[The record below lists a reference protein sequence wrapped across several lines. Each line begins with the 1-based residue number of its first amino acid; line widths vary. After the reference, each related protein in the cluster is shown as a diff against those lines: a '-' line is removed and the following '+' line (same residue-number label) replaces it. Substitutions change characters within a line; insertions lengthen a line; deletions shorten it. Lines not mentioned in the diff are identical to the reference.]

1 MPGQVEVP
9 MSRALTA
16 HPLNAVTLDRGLKS
30 YSLAAAAASVGMLAL
45 TQPASGEIII
55 NHINKAVP
63 VCARLDPCSLAI
75 DLNNDGIADVK
86 FQLLSTRQPTH
97 YERSL
102 AAFGS
107 NGAEVVGTSEVPYA
121 YCLLRGGKVG
131 PSARFIA
138 FGQMEASNGDPGV
151 SRVLYGNWYGNHADR
166 FLGVKFKIKHE
177 THYGWVRVTVDS
189 TPGAITATVT
199 EYGYETIANK
209 IVKVGLSGAAANT
222 VDRKVAKP
230 AASLGMLARGVE
242 SLALWR
248 REQSSVGD

>member
-1 MPGQVEVP
+1 

-86 FQLLSTRQPTH
+86 FQLPRRGSPLTTSDRWPLLART
-97 YERSL
+97 ERKWWELRRSPML
-102 AAFGS
+102 TACSVAA
-107 NGAEVVGTSEVPYA
+107 
-121 YCLLRGGKVG
+121 R
-131 PSARFIA
+131 SARRPVSSRLA
-138 FGQMEASNGDPGV
+138 KWKHPNGDPGV

-177 THYGWVRVTVDS
+177 THYGWVREQWF
-189 TPGAITATVT
+189 PLREPLLPPLRNTAMRPLRT
-199 EYGYETIANK
+199 K
-209 IVKVGLSGAAANT
+209 S
-222 VDRKVAKP
+222 
-230 AASLGMLARGVE
+230 
-242 SLALWR
+242 
-248 REQSSVGD
+248 